1 MALQVVSGTKGYA
14 EEADALVCQYEG
26 RRFEE
31 VHRDVLHLLPQPP
44 GRVLDVGAGTGRDAA
59 ALSAMGHS
67 VTAVEPTDAM
77 RTRAARLHPS
87 PGIRWVDDSLPEL
100 AVVVR
105 EGADYDAV
113 ILSAVWMHLDAAQ
126 RRRGMPVLA
135 GLMRPGG
142 VLVISLRHGPVPAG
156 RRMFDVTG
164 QETVA
169 LAVAEGLYAVQH
181 REREKSAH
189 GRPGVSWTRLAFR
202 RPNRSAVA

>member
-1 MALQVVSGTKGYA
+1 
-14 EEADALVCQYEG
+14 
-26 RRFEE
+26 
-31 VHRDVLHLLPQPP
+31 
-44 GRVLDVGAGTGRDAA
+44 
-59 ALSAMGHS
+59 MGHS

-142 VLVISLRHGPVPAG
+142 VLVMSLRHGPVPAG

-169 LAVAEGLYAVQH
+169 LAAVEGLYAVLN
-181 REREKSAH
+181 RERGEGVL

-202 RPNRSAVA
+202 RPDRSAVA